1 MPFTNQEAPER
12 SNWEGGLANVS
23 SVFLVMLHST
33 YTRTLRK
40 KCLIECGVCFYGS
53 EECSG
58 WEEHIESFQW
68 LNHGLSTHEMN
79 KEKVNLRCLIELIT
93 TMGNRGSVLLGTSE
107 EPCIMRPPIFH
118 PGNIKRQHLFIG
130 SGPKWS
136 RYAPGVV
143 NAFALPDLCLCQND
157 WKGSHRYLLGWQEGN
172 PRKAQ
177 DLWGWSLQF
186 TSEYNWVPQ

>member
-1 MPFTNQEAPER
+1 MSNRVWGVLLWVRRMQWMGGTYWEFSVIKSWLKYPQDEQGER
-12 SNWEGGLANVS
+12 
-23 SVFLVMLHST
+23 
-33 YTRTLRK
+33 
-40 KCLIECGVCFYGS
+40 
-53 EECSG
+53 
-58 WEEHIESFQW
+58 
-68 LNHGLSTHEMN
+68 
-79 KEKVNLRCLIELIT
+79 VNLRCLIDLIT

-107 EPCIMRPPIFH
+107 GPCIMRPPIFH

-130 SGPKWS
+130 SSPKWS
-136 RYAPGVV
+136 RHAPGVV

-172 PRKAQ
+172 PRKAL